1 MVVRSIFSLFTG
13 CLFTSSVFAAP
24 LHDAVKNGDLA
35 VVETLLADNADP
47 NEVDFLSGTALHIAA
62 IRGYN
67 EILVAMLS
75 ADADVEVS
83 EWGRE
88 ETPLHWAARGGND
101 KGAVLLLT
109 ANAAVDA
116 LNDKGETPLMLAL
129 ENGHEAVAE
138 VLIARGADL
147 QLRSDELATPMQ
159 LAGAS
164 EMFHLVELMQAR
176 GAAPSEPEPITRLL
190 SSADA
195 KNGEIIYEAKCVA
208 CHGNLSQPTKPW
220 LEFGPSLFAV
230 VDREIAALD
239 DFDYSKA
246 LLRREGSWSTDEL
259 NRIITDASGF
269 FPGTKMVTHSRRE
282 IGVADPKDRADLVRY
297 LTVATSN

>member
-1 MVVRSIFSLFTG
+1 MVVRCIFSFFTASLFA
-13 CLFTSSVFAAP
+13 SSVFAAP
-24 LHDAVKNGDLA
+24 LHDAVKNGDIA
-35 VVETLLADNADP
+35 VVEMLLADNADP
-47 NEVDFLSGTALHIAA
+47 DEMDFLSGTALHIAA
-62 IRGYN
+62 VRGYN
-67 EILVAMLS
+67 EILVALLS
-75 ADADVEVS
+75 ADADVEVV

-88 ETPLHWAARGGND
+88 ETPLHWAARSGND
-101 KGAVLLLT
+101 KGAELLL
-109 ANAAVDA
+109 AASAAMDA

-129 ENGHEAVAE
+129 ENGHKAVAE
-138 VLIARGADL
+138 VLIAEGADL
-147 QLRSDELATPMQ
+147 QLRSHELATPMQ

-164 EMFHLVELMQAR
+164 EMFDLVDVMKAS

-195 KNGEIIYEAKCVA
+195 KNGEIIYEAKCAA
-208 CHGNLSQPTKPW
+208 CHGNLSPPTKPW

-246 LLRREGSWSTDEL
+246 LLRLEGSWNTDEL

-282 IGVADPKDRADLVRY
+282 IGVSDPTDRADLVRY
-297 LTVATSN
+297 LTVASTN